1 MHSGDRRTAVQG
13 MQERGAA
20 DSEIQEDRR
29 VIAGFA
35 QPSAQCARCEV
46 GAFPMAEPEGVDDE
60 AFWAVDADGRARLT
74 GSTRTRRTTQAVPGG
89 QPAGA

>member
-1 MHSGDRRTAVQG
+1 
-13 MQERGAA
+13 
-20 DSEIQEDRR
+20 
-29 VIAGFA
+29 
-35 QPSAQCARCEV
+35 
-46 GAFPMAEPEGVDDE
+46 MAEPEGVDDA